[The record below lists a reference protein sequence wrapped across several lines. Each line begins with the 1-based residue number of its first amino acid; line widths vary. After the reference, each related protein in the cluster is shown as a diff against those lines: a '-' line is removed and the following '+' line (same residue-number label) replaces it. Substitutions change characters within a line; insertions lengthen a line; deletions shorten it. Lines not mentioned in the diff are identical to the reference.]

1 ADALALPAREL
12 VRVAIGEVRV
22 EADQT
27 QQLLHPDVPVSGAAD
42 AKVVQRLL
50 EDVPDR
56 HARVEGGERVLED
69 HLHLPPDPAQ
79 ASSAQLGD
87 ILAVEG
93 DGPGRHRQ
101 ERRDQTS
108 ERGFPAAGL
117 TDKAERL
124 TAPDLE

>member
-1 ADALALPAREL
+1 
-12 VRVAIGEVRV
+12 
-22 EADQT
+22 
-27 QQLLHPDVPVSGAAD
+27 PDVPVSGAAD
-42 AKVVQRLL
+42 AKVVKRLL

-56 HARVEGGERVLED
+56 HAGRKEGEWVLED
-69 HLHLPPDPAQ
+69 HLNLPPTPAQ
-79 ASSAQLGD
+79 APSAQLGD
-87 ILAVEG
+87 VLAVEG

-117 TDKAERL
+117 TAKAERL